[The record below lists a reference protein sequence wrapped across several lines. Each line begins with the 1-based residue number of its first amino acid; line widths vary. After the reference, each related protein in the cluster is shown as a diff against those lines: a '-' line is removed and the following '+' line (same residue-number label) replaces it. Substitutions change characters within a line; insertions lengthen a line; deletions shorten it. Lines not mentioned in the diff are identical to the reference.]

1 MEIEFNTGQ
10 TLPGGVSQP
19 AARQSASSP
28 TPDTASFSAS
38 NSLNSQMSSMSTVRP
53 GQVERAKDLVA
64 DKSYPS
70 DEVLNRVADRLVN
83 QSADNSDS
91 QSE

>member
-10 TLPGGVSQP
+10 ILPGGVSQP
-19 AARQSASSP
+19 VVRQSASAPS
-28 TPDTASFSAS
+28 PDTASFSAS
-38 NSLNSQMSSMSTVRP
+38 DSLNSQMSSMSTIRP
-53 GQVERAKDLVA
+53 DQVERAKSLVA
-64 DKSYPS
+64 DKNYPS

-83 QSADNSDS
+83 QSGVNSTS